1 MNNKKLLSVLKK
13 LLRIIYLVMRRQT
26 KIQDQSV
33 EYSEE
38 ICADVLPDVPGD
50 AGNENISY
58 FLYVTIYNI
67 YRFIL
72 LLLLNITLGK
82 CHTLFG
88 IIPIIY

>member
-1 MNNKKLLSVLKK
+1 
-13 LLRIIYLVMRRQT
+13 MRRQT

-67 YRFIL
+67 YIDL
-72 LLLLNITLGK
+72 YYY
-82 CHTLFG
+82 C
-88 IIPIIY
+88 Y

>member
-1 MNNKKLLSVLKK
+1 
-13 LLRIIYLVMRRQT
+13 MRRQT
-26 KIQDQSV
+26 KIDQSV

-38 ICADVLPDVPGD
+38 ICADVFPDVPSD

-58 FLYVTIYNI
+58 FLYVTIYSI
-67 YRFIL
+67 YRLILL

-88 IIPIIY
+88 IFPIIY